1 MIPSSPFLCV
11 ITDEAFCPVTLAEE
25 ALKGGAA
32 MIQLRHKTASGSQLF
47 SWAVEI
53 RKRCQHYQALC
64 IINDRVDI
72 ALASDADGVHLGQND
87 LPADVARKLLGN
99 RRILGV
105 SASSLDE
112 ALQAEKDGADYIGF
126 GHIYPTTS
134 KLKEH
139 APLGLDM
146 LQKAAAMVSLPFMA
160 IGGINAENAPLLITR
175 GAASVAVIS
184 AVSRSKEPSRA
195 AYELLIA
202 LKKNI
207 P

>member
-11 ITDEAFCPVTLAEE
+11 ITDEALCPVTLAEE

-53 RKRCQHYQALC
+53 RKLCRQYQALC

-72 ALASDADGVHLGQND
+72 AMASEADGVHLGQED
-87 LPADVARKLLGN
+87 IPALAARKLLGSN
-99 RRILGV
+99 FIIGI
-105 SASSLDE
+105 SASSVDE
-112 ALQAEKDGADYIGF
+112 AVQAEKDGADYIGF
-126 GHIYPTTS
+126 GHIYPTIS

-139 APLGLDM
+139 APLGSDM
-146 LQKAAAMVSLPFMA
+146 LRHVTSRLSVPVVA
-160 IGGINAENAPLLITR
+160 IGGISIENAGLLISC
-175 GAASVAVIS
+175 GASGVAVIS
-184 AVSRSKEPSRA
+184 AVSRAEEPSRA
-195 AYELLIA
+195 ACEFLHA
-202 LKKNI
+202 LKKGM